1 MARRLTHPEIDRIDL
16 ATQESGLEVLQ
27 ANGHRPRR
35 LRVRMPASRKTADLI
50 VYIWRIRPGGGGPG
64 VRPDNERRV
73 QTTRPGDSDFLV
85 VPNTSTLLLGYE
97 PDEDVYAAW
106 DLHLRRWTRNP
117 PGHPNGSPVA
127 SPSAQTRQ
135 SKLDEAQR
143 AGIAF
148 HVHPVDERLQDGTTQ
163 EREETVANF
172 RPDHFGAYL
181 TWLNPRLVPT
191 GQSPPARAFKRHRV
205 ATQRL
210 ARDARF
216 VKTVIDAY
224 GERCCFCGFGAGIIE
239 AAHVR
244 PVADGGPDTVTN
256 GIGLCPTHHRLFD
269 KGFILISPGAL
280 AVTANDQLMRT
291 RKVPARDRQRVAEG
305 ISPSPF
311 WPRIAAHGPEARF
324 LRRHRTLHR

>member
-1 MARRLTHPEIDRIDL
+1 
-16 ATQESGLEVLQ
+16 
-27 ANGHRPRR
+27 
-35 LRVRMPASRKTADLI
+35 
-50 VYIWRIRPGGGGPG
+50 

-148 HVHPVDERLQDGTTQ
+148 HVHPVDERLQDGATQ

-191 GQSPPARAFKRHRV
+191 GQSPPARAFKRHHV

-216 VKTVIDAY
+216 AKTVIDAY